1 MDQELD
7 MNIAKVNDGPG
18 KLREFQNFIMDSTRW
33 NDFKFRDDDVVIVAW
48 AKSGTT
54 WLQQIVSQLIF
65 NGAEGLEVWK
75 LSPWYDF
82 RANPPQVFAAAEAQ
96 TNRRFIKTHLPADAL
111 LMSPRA
117 KYLYIGR
124 DGRDAAWSLFN
135 HFGNLR
141 EQILTEVN
149 NVPCR
154 VGRPMERGAP
164 DVHAFYREWLL
175 RDGYP
180 AWPFWEHVRT
190 WWSLRDQA
198 NVKLLHFNGLKADLE
213 GSIRAIAEFLGI
225 DTASL
230 DLETIVEHC
239 TFDYMKAHAELSAP
253 RGGMNWDGGAA
264 TFINKGTNGRWSDV
278 LSADEVAAY
287 EARAVAELGPECAAW
302 LAGRG

>member
-1 MDQELD
+1 

-111 LMSPRA
+111 LMSPKA

-135 HFGNLR
+135 HFSNLR

-149 NVPCR
+149 NVPGR
-154 VGRPMERGAP
+154 VGRPMERGVP

-180 AWPFWEHVRT
+180 AWPF
-190 WWSLRDQA
+190 LRLKLQVQHLTPTGHRMLRWTDEA
-198 NVKLLHFNGLKADLE
+198 STSAARNVA
-213 GSIRAIAEFLGI
+213 
-225 DTASL
+225 
-230 DLETIVEHC
+230 
-239 TFDYMKAHAELSAP
+239 
-253 RGGMNWDGGAA
+253 
-264 TFINKGTNGRWSDV
+264 
-278 LSADEVAAY
+278 
-287 EARAVAELGPECAAW
+287 
-302 LAGRG
+302 